1 VTLPTCAR
9 GFLGGCALRNER
21 LADHPARLF
30 LCARCRVPVLL
41 CSPCDR
47 GQIYCCAQCSGEA
60 RKSAQTQAARR
71 YQNGRTGRLAHAAR
85 SKRWRQRQRTR
96 SADLQLLRD
105 DEQEIVTHQGS
116 IEPAG
121 NAPLVACDI
130 EPGNPL
136 TQATLTTQASIQAC
150 WRCRRCSKEISS
162 WVRQGF
168 LRHAVAPRR
177 LVASHDH
184 SP

>member
-1 VTLPTCAR
+1 M
-9 GFLGGCALRNER
+9 
-21 LADHPARLF
+21 ADHPARLF
-30 LCARCRVPVLL
+30 LCARCRHPVLL

-47 GQIYCCAQCSGEA
+47 GQIYCCAQCSGAA

-71 YQNGRTGRLAHAAR
+71 YQNGHAGRLAHAAR
-85 SKRWRQRQRTR
+85 TKRWRQRQRMR
-96 SADLQLLRD
+96 FVDPRVRRD

-116 IEPAG
+116 VQPTG
-121 NAPLVACDI
+121 DAPLAACDT
-130 EPGNPL
+130 EPSDCL
-136 TQATLTTQASIQAC
+136 TPTIQSDVDAP
-150 WRCRRCSKEISS
+150 WRCRRCSKVLSS

-177 LVASHDH
+177 PVARHDH